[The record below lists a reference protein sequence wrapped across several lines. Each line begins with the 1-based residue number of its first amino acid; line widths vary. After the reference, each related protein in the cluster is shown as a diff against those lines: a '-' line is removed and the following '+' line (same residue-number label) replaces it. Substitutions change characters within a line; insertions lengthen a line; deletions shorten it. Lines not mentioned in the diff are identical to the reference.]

1 MTRIP
6 RPDIG
11 QASRVGRLWAGGGHC
26 SVPEEH
32 RPGSETHLL
41 ATKTGER
48 VITVALAGQ
57 PNVGKSTV
65 FNMLTG
71 LNQHVGNWPG
81 KTIAQK
87 TGFYRHND
95 TTVRLVDLPGTYSL
109 TANSQEEQVARD
121 FVIQEQPDVVIA
133 VVNAAT
139 LERSLYLVAELI
151 CLPAPV
157 VLALNMMDVAEQE
170 GLRIE
175 PHVLEA
181 ALGIPVVPMV
191 ASRSQGIRELIQAV
205 DRLVNDPLCYRPRY
219 PEIREDHR
227 AVLNQ
232 LESLIADYVPSPYP
246 SSWVALKMLEGD
258 SEMTRLMQT
267 HLPRDRWQQVHS
279 LLKQHEDAI
288 LAVAGGRYEWIG
300 RMIRAAVEQPRVGQ
314 VTLTDR
320 LDRVATHPLG
330 GLLVLIGILALTFWL
345 TYTIGTPLQD
355 LLDRLVVQ
363 GGAELTR
370 QLLAGAPPWII
381 GLLAD
386 GVVAGA
392 GTVITFLP
400 ILILFFAILGL
411 LEDIGYMARAAYV
424 MDRFMHAMG
433 LHGKSF
439 LPLFLGFG
447 CNVPAVAGAR
457 IVDSPRARLLTIQL
471 APLVPCTA
479 RMAVVAFLT
488 PAFFGRQATLV
499 AWSLVLLNLVVLAVA
514 GVVINRL
521 VFKGTHVAFIMELPL
536 YHTPNARTIGLFI
549 WQNTMAFLR
558 KAGSIILAVSVVVW
572 ALSVFPG
579 PGLENSVMG
588 WLGLLLTPIGR
599 LMGLDWQPMVALVT
613 SFIAKENAIATL
625 GVLYGAG
632 EEMVGLAETMAA
644 TIPPAAAVAFLVV
657 EMLFIPCA
665 ATLATIR
672 QETGGWRWALFNVGL
687 LLVVSLAM
695 GILIYQG
702 AALIGWGV

>member
-1 MTRIP
+1 MKKASLPNVKGIP
-6 RPDIG
+6 
-11 QASRVGRLWAGGGHC
+11 LAGAVPTGSHC
-26 SVPEEH
+26 SA
-32 RPGSETHLL
+32 PGRD
-41 ATKTGER
+41 ATVNQGQEKTTPAGKR

-71 LNQHVGNWPG
+71 LSQHVGNWPG

-87 TGFYRHND
+87 IGTYQYNG
-95 TTVRLVDLPGTYSL
+95 TTIRLVDLPGTYSL
-109 TANSQEEQVARD
+109 TANSLEEQVARD
-121 FVIQEQPDVVIA
+121 FIIKEQPDVVIA
-133 VVNAAT
+133 IVNAAT
-139 LERSLYLVAELI
+139 LERSLYLLAELL

-157 VLALNMMDVAEQE
+157 VLGLNMVDVAEQE
-170 GLRIE
+170 GVRVE

-181 ALGIPVVPMV
+181 ALGVPVVPMV
-191 ASRSQGIRELIQAV
+191 AARNQGIRELVEAV
-205 DRLVNDPLCYRPRY
+205 DTLVKNPMRYTPRR

-227 AVLNQ
+227 AVLDEI
-232 LESLIADYVPSPYP
+232 ESLIDGYVPAPYP
-246 SSWVALKMLEGD
+246 SNWVALKLLEGD
-258 SEMTRLMQT
+258 TEITRMIRTRL
-267 HLPRDRWQQVHS
+267 PEDRWEQVHNV
-279 LLKQHEDAI
+279 LKQHEDAI

-320 LDRVATHPLG
+320 LDRVTTHPFL
-330 GLLVLIGILALTFWL
+330 GLLVLAGILAIIFWL
-345 TYTIGTPLQD
+345 TYTIGSPLQG
-355 LLDRLVVQ
+355 LLDTYAVQ

-370 QLLAGAPPWII
+370 QALAGAPPWIV

-400 ILILFFAILGL
+400 ILVIFFAILGL
-411 LEDIGYMARAAYV
+411 LEDVGYMARAAYV

-439 LPLFLGFG
+439 FPLFLGFG

-457 IVDSPRARLLTIQL
+457 IIDSPRARMLTIQL
-471 APLVPCTA
+471 TPLVPCTA

-488 PAFFGRQATLV
+488 PAFFGRQAALV
-499 AWSLVLLNLVVLAVA
+499 AWSLVLLNLIVLALV
-514 GVVINRL
+514 GIVINRL
-521 VFKGTHVAFIMELPL
+521 VFKGAHVAFIMELPL
-536 YHTPNARTIGLFI
+536 YHIPNARTIGLFV

-558 KAGSIILAVSVVVW
+558 KAGSIILAVSVLVW

-599 LMGLDWQPMVALVT
+599 LMGLDWQPMVALIT

-632 EEMVGLAETMAA
+632 GEAVGLAETMAA
-644 TIPPAAAVAFLVV
+644 SIPPAAALAFLAV

-687 LLVVSLAM
+687 LSVISFAA

-702 AALIGWGV
+702 AALIGWGT